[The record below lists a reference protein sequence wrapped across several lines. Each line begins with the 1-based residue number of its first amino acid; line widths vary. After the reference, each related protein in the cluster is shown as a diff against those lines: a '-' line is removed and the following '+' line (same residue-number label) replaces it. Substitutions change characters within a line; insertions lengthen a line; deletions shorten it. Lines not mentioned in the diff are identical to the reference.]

1 MSIFFIF
8 KFIVVNDL
16 KNHYNNDATYSKF
29 NEHSDVRPGLS
40 EELNRR
46 DKIMLSKERTA
57 EIVKKYGKNE
67 KDTGSAQVQIALLT
81 AQINDL
87 TVHLKNNKKDASGRR
102 GLFVLVGQRRAL
114 LNYLNKTDRDAYVK
128 LLSELKIRK

>member
-1 MSIFFIF
+1 
-8 KFIVVNDL
+8 
-16 KNHYNNDATYSKF
+16 
-29 NEHSDVRPGLS
+29 
-40 EELNRR
+40 
-46 DKIMLSKERTA
+46 MLSKERTA

-87 TVHLKNNKKDASGRR
+87 TAHLKANKKDASGRR

-114 LNYLNKTDRDAYVK
+114 LNYLNKKDRDAYVK
-128 LLSELKIRK
+128 LLTELKIRK

>member
-1 MSIFFIF
+1 
-8 KFIVVNDL
+8 
-16 KNHYNNDATYSKF
+16 
-29 NEHSDVRPGLS
+29 
-40 EELNRR
+40 
-46 DKIMLSKERTA
+46 MLSKERTA

-87 TVHLKNNKKDASGRR
+87 TAHLKKNKKDASGRR

>member
-1 MSIFFIF
+1 
-8 KFIVVNDL
+8 
-16 KNHYNNDATYSKF
+16 
-29 NEHSDVRPGLS
+29 
-40 EELNRR
+40 
-46 DKIMLSKERTA
+46 MLSKERTA

-87 TVHLKNNKKDASGRR
+87 TAHLKANKKDASGRR

-114 LNYLNKTDRDAYVK
+114 LNYLNKTDRDEYVK

>member
-1 MSIFFIF
+1 
-8 KFIVVNDL
+8 
-16 KNHYNNDATYSKF
+16 
-29 NEHSDVRPGLS
+29 
-40 EELNRR
+40 
-46 DKIMLSKERTA
+46 MLSKERTA

-87 TVHLKNNKKDASGRR
+87 TAHLKKNKKDASGRR
-102 GLFVLVGQRRAL
+102 GLFILVGQRRAL

-128 LLSELKIRK
+128 LLTELKSRK

>member
-1 MSIFFIF
+1 
-8 KFIVVNDL
+8 
-16 KNHYNNDATYSKF
+16 
-29 NEHSDVRPGLS
+29 
-40 EELNRR
+40 
-46 DKIMLSKERTA
+46 MLSKERTA

-87 TVHLKNNKKDASGRR
+87 TAHLKANKKDASGRR

>member
-1 MSIFFIF
+1 
-8 KFIVVNDL
+8 
-16 KNHYNNDATYSKF
+16 
-29 NEHSDVRPGLS
+29 
-40 EELNRR
+40 
-46 DKIMLSKERTA
+46 MLSKDRTA

-87 TVHLKNNKKDASGRR
+87 TAHLKANKKDASGRR

>member
-1 MSIFFIF
+1 
-8 KFIVVNDL
+8 
-16 KNHYNNDATYSKF
+16 
-29 NEHSDVRPGLS
+29 
-40 EELNRR
+40 
-46 DKIMLSKERTA
+46 MLSKERTA
-57 EIVKKYGKNE
+57 EIVKNYGKNE

-87 TVHLKNNKKDASGRR
+87 TAHLKANKKDASGRR